1 MSFDYVIENIDD
13 YLGDGEYRFFG
24 MGYRRVSYEI
34 ENASVNFKK
43 KQGEEHTLTA
53 ALSVAYPIDWSKKKS
68 GNLTPHLS
76 SVDVIILTARFCE
89 VMLSQCYLYSPSEN
103 ARTWIKNI
111 KLKAG
116 ASAQEDLKNIPV
128 VIRMKATNSDKEN
141 KDVLSSVFECKIGK
155 MLARCEVEHINK
167 DAVYQETV
175 YPSLSVLFDAP
186 QRKYYGDLFKTR
198 GQRLTNIRYDRTAQ
212 QVISEVK
219 LTIPDSSH
227 SPEGIEGA
235 WQPMV
240 TFVDCFVSHLQLSQ
254 ILMYELDNISR
265 ADSETLWML
274 QTEISASSPVRKF
287 DDTTNMMATVTAA
300 QTFDIDSRKWR
311 QVTTEG
317 EYAEIKIKCVLSHL
331 LPINS

>member
-1 MSFDYVIENIDD
+1 MSFDHVIENIDD
-13 YLGDGEYRFFG
+13 YLGDGEHRFFG

-34 ENASVNFKK
+34 ENISVSFKK
-43 KQGEEHTLTA
+43 KQGDEHKLTA
-53 ALSVAYPIDWSKKKS
+53 DLSVTYPVDWSKKKS

-116 ASAQEDLKNIPV
+116 TSAQEDLENIPV
-128 VIRMKATNSDKEN
+128 VMKMKTTSGDKEN
-141 KDVLSSVFECKIGK
+141 EEVLSSVFECKIGK
-155 MLARCEVEHINK
+155 MLARCEVEHLNK
-167 DAVYQETV
+167 DAAYQDTV
-175 YPSLSVLFDAP
+175 YPSLSTLFDAP
-186 QRKYYGDLFKTR
+186 QKKYYGDLFKVR
-198 GQRLTNIRYDRTAQ
+198 GQRLTNIRYDRATQ

-219 LTIPDSSH
+219 LTIPDGNQ
-227 SPEGIEGA
+227 PTVGIEGA

-254 ILMYELDNISR
+254 ILMYELDNIAR

-274 QTEISASSPVRKF
+274 QTEISASSPARNVA
-287 DDTTNMMATVTAA
+287 DTANMVATVTAA
-300 QTFDIDSRKWR
+300 QLFNIDSLRWR
-311 QVTTEG
+311 QVSTEG
-317 EYAEIKIKCVLSHL
+317 EYAGIKIKCSLSHL